1 MTSNRDDVSG
11 DNCLEYLTMCL
22 KESMRIYPPVPV
34 IARRITK
41 ETVFDGR
48 TMPAGEGREFVV
60 LNISRRPCVCDIYS
74 VCMYAYYIYG
84 NSTVSQL

>member
-1 MTSNRDDVSG
+1 
-11 DNCLEYLTMCL
+11 MCL

-48 TMPAGEGREFVV
+48 TMPAGEGREFW
-60 LNISRRPCVCDIYS
+60 Y
-74 VCMYAYYIYG
+74 
-84 NSTVSQL
+84 